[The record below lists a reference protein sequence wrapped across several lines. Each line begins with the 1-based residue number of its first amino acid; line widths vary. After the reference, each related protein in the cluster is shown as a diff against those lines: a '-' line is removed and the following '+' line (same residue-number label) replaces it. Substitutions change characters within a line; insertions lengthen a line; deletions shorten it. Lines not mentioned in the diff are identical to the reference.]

1 MKAVEL
7 APEARDEVRE
17 AATWYDEQ
25 RAGLG
30 EEFLEELERLF
41 VRMSQLP
48 RSFPV
53 LMDPSPELGLR
64 RALLPRFP
72 YGVVFTELEDD
83 IRVVAV
89 AHTKRDPGYW
99 LHRVGH

>member
-1 MKAVEL
+1 MKPIEL

-41 VRMSQLP
+41 SRMSQLP
-48 RSFPV
+48 RSFPI
-53 LMDPSPELGLR
+53 LMDPRRELGLR

-72 YGVVFTELEDD
+72 YGVVFVELEDD
-83 IRVVAV
+83 LRVIAV
-89 AHTKRDPGYW
+89 AHTKRRPGYW
-99 LHRVGH
+99 LDRIEH